1 MEEAWKVMKECMLVS
16 VSRVCGIEKSR
27 NGEMRRTR
35 WWNDEVQCAVS
46 RKKMT
51 SKLMLDVGREEAR

>member
-16 VSRVCGIEKSR
+16 VSRVCGIEKRR
-27 NGEMRRTR
+27 NAEMRTR
-35 WWNDEVQCAVS
+35 WWNDEVQCEVS

-51 SKLMLDVGREEAR
+51 SKLMFDVGREEAR